1 MVKMICINGMPKSG
15 KDTFVQMVMEYL
27 PDGMCKNVSTVDYVK
42 EVATEIGWDG
52 TKTPKNRK
60 FLSDLKDLLAE
71 WDDVP
76 YRKVGMKYSFYERYL
91 EMHNINLPGLM
102 FVHTREPEEIA
113 RFQEEYGALTVI
125 VRRAA
130 VEEAEQSNHADANVF
145 NFHYDVEID
154 NNGDLFALRAAARKF
169 VEEMGYRV

>member
-15 KDTFVQMVMEYL
+15 KDTFVQMVMELL
-27 PDGMCKNVSTVDYVK
+27 PGGMCKNVSTVDYVK
-42 EVATEIGWDG
+42 EIATEIGWDG

-71 WDDVP
+71 WNDVP

-91 EMHNINLPGLM
+91 EMHNVNLPGLM
-102 FVHTREPEEIA
+102 FVHTREPKEIA

-145 NFHYDVEID
+145 NFHYDIEID
-154 NNGDLFALRAAARKF
+154 NNGDLSALRAAARKF
-169 VEEMGYRV
+169 VKEMGYRV

>member
-1 MVKMICINGMPKSG
+1 MVRMVCINGMPRSG
-15 KDTFVQMVMEYL
+15 KDTVVQRVMELL
-27 PDGMCKNVSTVDYVK
+27 PEGMGKNVSTVDYVK
-42 EVATEIGWDG
+42 EVATELGWNG

-76 YRKVGMKYSFYERYL
+76 YRKVGAKYSFYENYL
-91 EMHNINLPGLM
+91 DMHRITMPGLM

-113 RFQEEYGALTVI
+113 RFQEEYGALTLI
-125 VRRAA
+125 VRRAE
-130 VEEAEQSNHADANVF
+130 VEDVEHSNHADANVF

-154 NNGDLFALRAAARKF
+154 NNGDLDMLKAAARKF

>member
-15 KDTFVQMVMEYL
+15 KDTFVQMVMELL

-154 NNGDLFALRAAARKF
+154 NNGDLFALRAAAHKF
-169 VEEMGYRV
+169 VKEMGYNV